1 MSGIKRIH
9 HINFLFEDLDAAVA
23 RFEVLFGAG
32 AFHYENL
39 ESRGVRT
46 ARTKVGETWFVLV
59 SPTGS
64 DSVPARHLQTHGEGF
79 FLISFGVDDL
89 ERAID
94 TLAEG
99 GEPPL
104 SAAIRAGLD
113 RWRIADLPA
122 DQTLGVQV
130 QLTEDTDGR
139 DR

>member
-1 MSGIKRIH
+1 MSGPTRIH

-32 AFHYENL
+32 SFHYENL

-59 SPTGS
+59 SPTGT
-64 DSVPARHLQTHGEGF
+64 DSLPARHLRTRGEGF

-94 TLAEG
+94 ALAEG
-99 GEPPL
+99 GEALPVSP
-104 SAAIRAGLD
+104 IRSGLD

-122 DQTLGVQV
+122 DRTLGVQV
-130 QLTEDTDGR
+130 QLTEDPD
-139 DR
+139 

>member
-1 MSGIKRIH
+1 MSAPTRIH

-23 RFEVLFGAG
+23 RFEALFGVG
-32 AFHYENL
+32 SFLYENL

-59 SPTGS
+59 SPTGT
-64 DSVPARHLQTHGEGF
+64 DSVPARHLRTQGEGF

-94 TLAEG
+94 ALAETG
-99 GEPPL
+99 VALPA
-104 SAAIRAGLD
+104 SAIRAGLD

-122 DQTLGVQV
+122 DHTQGVQV
-130 QLTEDTDGR
+130 QLTEDPDQGP
-139 DR
+139 